1 MTVLFTDQVFWFQFF
16 TSTVAS
22 FLVARSHAELN
33 LKCFFITLA
42 VESIELI
49 HTHVRLTKSYSME
62 GTSRGYLV

>member
-22 FLVARSHAELN
+22 FLIARSHAELN

-49 HTHVRLTKSYSME
+49 HTYVKDSQSHVAWKGHPE
-62 GTSRGYLV
+62 VI